1 MKQNTLTNQR
11 LLFLP
16 KHPFSFWEG
25 DLGRNNIKNE
35 NLMKEITISFSL
47 HKVTAS
53 CVSCSTEFSVQ
64 RETNLPLAFGS
75 GRFTPKS

>member
-53 CVSCSTEFSVQ
+53 CVS
-64 RETNLPLAFGS
+64 
-75 GRFTPKS
+75 